1 MLSYN
6 KLLTLSV
13 WLAPKLAE
21 SNCWHVSV
29 ISLGLMVMV
38 RMYSDRHNLG
48 ASLVELRRNVSLY
61 NRLKVKRSKV
71 LSVNVSPSSEC
82 FKLSIE
88 ETSLGREHA

>member
-1 MLSYN
+1 MLGYN

-48 ASLVELRRNVSLY
+48 ASFVEL
-61 NRLKVKRSKV
+61 
-71 LSVNVSPSSEC
+71 
-82 FKLSIE
+82 
-88 ETSLGREHA
+88 